1 MSNRKQKVIVK
12 SSSSSLQVVTA
23 GVPQGSV
30 LGPLLFLIYVND
42 IAESVLSLTRLF
54 ADDSSLYFSASS
66 LDDIEGIMNH
76 DLRIVFL
83 WASQWLVYFNPNKTK
98 AMLFTLRNV
107 DNLPSLIFN
116 NTPIQFL
123 IIINISELR
132 LVVTANGTN
141 MLKIFCSLP

>member
-30 LGPLLFLIYVND
+30 LRPLLFLIYVND

-54 ADDSSLYFSASS
+54 ADDSSLYFSGSS

-76 DLRIVFL
+76 DLRTCIVFHGL
-83 WASQWLVYFNPNKTK
+83 LS
-98 AMLFTLRNV
+98 
-107 DNLPSLIFN
+107 
-116 NTPIQFL
+116 
-123 IIINISELR
+123 
-132 LVVTANGTN
+132 G
-141 MLKIFCSLP
+141 